1 MTTQQAENRVTQALA
16 KEMARDQTL
25 TPEARARAEIITA
38 GVQSLFNQLAY
49 HQREVKRLKS
59 RAPIDTETGDEA

>member
-1 MTTQQAENRVTQALA
+1 MTQKAENRVTQALA
-16 KEMARDQTL
+16 KEMALDQSL
-25 TPEARARAEIITA
+25 PDEARAKSELIAA

-49 HQREVKRLKS
+49 YQREAKRRKS